1 MSQGRS
7 RNRQAITEMRITFI
21 GALALLSL
29 NLNGCRSTSGDDHLT
44 YWCATN
50 TFEIEFA
57 RQIVAE
63 WNQDTTRIPVHFQ
76 PVPSGQSTEE
86 VILAAIVGRTTPDI
100 YSNVWPGVIEQY
112 REAGAILRLSRFHD
126 FDSVLTTRFPAELI
140 ERFRSPDSQFYQFP
154 WKGNPLMMFYN
165 AGLLEDAGV
174 EHIPTTFEEFKALGP
189 KIVTDLD
196 GDGHP
201 DRWLLDPHII
211 PEWWQ
216 RFFDFYA
223 FSIAATKGKTL
234 ITGNKA
240 DLDRPESRTVMDFFR
255 WNYIQGY
262 FPRSIFQE
270 DIFLKGQLAFHVTGP
285 WMVSY
290 VERYKQPN
298 FRYGITPL
306 VRPEGIEGPVYTYGD
321 PKSIV
326 IFSTSQHPDEAW
338 EFVKFMTS
346 RMNDLRLLEITSQL
360 PLRKD
365 LTTDPLYATHFA
377 EHPWGRL
384 YAEQIPYIVATDHTI
399 YLQEIFDIISQ
410 EFDAACIHQANTV
423 EEAIQSMQHRVQKLL
438 DREAYGKRAA
448 SQ

>member
-1 MSQGRS
+1 MKV
-7 RNRQAITEMRITFI
+7 TRIV
-21 GALALLSL
+21 SL
-29 NLNGCRSTSGDDHLT
+29 VMFTLILTGCRSASREDHLT

-57 RQIVAE
+57 RQVVAE
-63 WNQDTTRIPVHFQ
+63 WNQDTTHLPVHFQ

-86 VILAAIVGRTTPDI
+86 VILAAIVGKTTPDI

-112 REAGAILRLSRFHD
+112 REAGAIVPFSQFHD
-126 FDSVLTTRFPAELI
+126 FDSVLAARFPAELI
-140 ERFRSPDSQFYQFP
+140 QRFRSPDSLFYQFP

-165 AGLLEDAGV
+165 QGLLEETGV
-174 EHIPTTFEEFKALGP
+174 EKIPTTYEEFKALGP
-189 KIVTDLD
+189 RVVTDLD

-201 DRWLLDPHII
+201 DRWLLDPQII

-216 RFFDFYA
+216 RFFDFYT
-223 FSIAATKGKTL
+223 FSIAATNGKTL
-234 ITGNKA
+234 ISDGKA
-240 DLDRPESRTVMDFFR
+240 DLDRKESRVVMDFFR
-255 WNYIQGY
+255 WNFERGY

-290 VERYKQPN
+290 VERYKQPG
-298 FRYGITPL
+298 FRYGVTPL
-306 VRPEGIEGPVYTYGD
+306 VRPTGIDGPVYTYGD

-326 IFSTSQHPDEAW
+326 IFSTTRYPQEAW
-338 EFVKFMTS
+338 EFVKFMTN

-360 PLRKD
+360 PLRRD
-365 LTTDPLYATHFA
+365 ITTDPLYVPHFA

-410 EFDAACIHQANTV
+410 EFDAACIHQARTV
-423 EEAIQSMQHRVQKLL
+423 EEAVTSMQERVQKLL
-438 DREAYGKRAA
+438 DRETYGRE
-448 SQ
+448 

>member
-1 MSQGRS
+1 MLYTARV
-7 RNRQAITEMRITFI
+7 MRAAFRVLLCAVCLI
-21 GALALLSL
+21 LA
-29 NLNGCRSTSGDDHLT
+29 GCRSASRVDHLT

-63 WNQDTTRIPVHFQ
+63 WNQDTTRLPVRFQ
-76 PVPSGQSTEE
+76 PVPSGLSTEE
-86 VILAAIVGRTTPDI
+86 VILAAIVGKTTPDI
-100 YSNVWPGVIEQY
+100 YSNIWPGVVEQY
-112 REAGAILRLSRFHD
+112 REAGAILPLSQFPDH
-126 FDSVLTTRFPAELI
+126 DSVSTARFPPELI
-140 ERFRSPDSQFYQFP
+140 EGFRSPDSHFYHFP

-165 AGLLEDAGV
+165 KGLLEDAGI
-174 EHIPTTFEEFKALGP
+174 EKIPTTFEEFMAIAP
-189 KIVTDLD
+189 RVVVDLD

-223 FSIAATKGKTL
+223 FSIASTQGKTL
-234 ITGNKA
+234 ITDGKA
-240 DLDRPESRTVMDFFR
+240 NLDRPESYQVMNFFR
-255 WNYIQGY
+255 WNFSRGY

-285 WMVSY
+285 WMVAY
-290 VERYKQPN
+290 VERYKYPN
-298 FRYGITPL
+298 FEYGITPL
-306 VRPEGIEGPVYTYGD
+306 LVPEGITGPVYTYGD

-326 IFSTSQHPDEAW
+326 IFSTTQHPQEAW

-365 LTTDPLYATHFA
+365 LTSDPLYRDYFA
-377 EHPWGRL
+377 EHPAGRL
-384 YAEQIPYIVATDHTI
+384 YAEQIPYTVGTDHTI

-410 EFDAACIHQANTV
+410 EFEAACIHQAKTV
-423 EEAIQSMQHRVQKLL
+423 DEAITSMQERVQRLL
-438 DREAYGKRAA
+438 DREAYGKKTDRP
-448 SQ
+448 